1 MFGTKNSISS
11 PKWSIICYGV
21 VLLLTL
27 SIGTATAQRIACVDI
42 NRILE
47 SVPEYSTAQSELD
60 AMSERW
66 RQEIAQEYDKI
77 KAMYNRYQAEQVL
90 LSNEARQKKEEEI
103 MAMEKDVRD
112 MQRAKFGPEGALFQ
126 RRQELVRPI
135 QDKIYAAI
143 QSYAEERGFDFIFEK
158 GGSAGIIFS
167 SQEYDKTED
176 IIKLVKR

>member
-77 KAMYNRYQAEQVL
+77 NAMYNRYQAEQVL

-103 MAMEKDVRD
+103 MAMEKEVRD
-112 MQRAKFGPEGALFQ
+112 MQRAKFGPEGTLFE

-135 QDKIYAAI
+135 QERIYGAI
-143 QSYAEERGFDFIFEK
+143 ERYAKEKGFDFIFDK
-158 GGSAGIIFS
+158 GGASGMIFS
-167 SQEYDKTED
+167 SATYDKTED
-176 IIKLVKR
+176 IIRLLK

>member
-1 MFGTKNSISS
+1 MKRNNLLPLWAKVSIATAF
-11 PKWSIICYGV
+11 
-21 VLLLTL
+21 LLTL
-27 SIGTATAQRIACVDI
+27 SAGAAIAQRIACVDI

-47 SVPEYSTAQSELD
+47 SVPEYTTAQSELD

-103 MAMEKDVRD
+103 MASEKDVRD

-167 SQEYDKTED
+167 STEYDKTED

>member
-1 MFGTKNSISS
+1 MKKNNSL
-11 PKWSIICYGV
+11 PRWRKM
-21 VLLLTL
+21 LLGSALFFFL
-27 SIGTATAQRIACVDI
+27 SITACVAQRIACVDI

-47 SVPEYSTAQSELD
+47 SVPEYTTAQSELD

-167 SQEYDKTED
+167 SAEFDKTED